1 MEQHYKFDWKDYN
14 KDGDNIRDGKFFL
27 ELLAGWEADF
37 HLRFSPLYASHLLGN
52 SSSMS
57 LIKRCFYFRQTE
69 DVGMELLDGEIDID
83 KNLAVE
89 KHSKR
94 TTVYAIGSAV
104 QDNSDEP
111 LFLVRD
117 EDMADGMLILKYVPD
132 NEDDGDDKEEPIE
145 PDTVAVRAL
154 SISVNLYF

>member
-1 MEQHYKFDWKDYN
+1 MEQHYNFDWKDYN

-27 ELLAGWEADF
+27 EHLAEWETDF
-37 HLRFSPLYASHLLGN
+37 HQRFSPMYASHLLGN

-69 DVGMELLDGEIDID
+69 DVGMELLDGEIDIE
-83 KNLAVE
+83 KNFAVE

-94 TTVYAIGSAV
+94 TTVYAIGSTV
-104 QDNSDEP
+104 QYNSDEP

-117 EDMADGMLILKYVPD
+117 EEMLDGMVILKYIPENDDDEETPEVPVYSD
-132 NEDDGDDKEEPIE
+132 L
-145 PDTVAVRAL
+145 VRL
-154 SISVNLYF
+154 GS

>member
-1 MEQHYKFDWKDYN
+1 
-14 KDGDNIRDGKFFL
+14 
-27 ELLAGWEADF
+27 
-37 HLRFSPLYASHLLGN
+37 
-52 SSSMS
+52 
-57 LIKRCFYFRQTE
+57 
-69 DVGMELLDGEIDID
+69 MELLDGEIDID

-94 TTVYAIGSAV
+94 TTVYAIGSTV

-117 EDMADGMLILKYVPD
+117 EDMADGMVILKYIPEND
-132 NEDDGDDKEEPIE
+132 DEDDKDGPVEPNAA
-145 PDTVAVRAL
+145 TVGGL